1 MAVKMADTGKQLS
14 KIQLRAL
21 ALTIEGYRAFEIAQ
35 ILDKGERTIERWRAS
50 AAFKSA
56 LAETKRSV
64 QKKSVDCVA
73 DRLVTIQMLAIDAI
87 EKILSDDEEPSRNK
101 LNAARLAGKWSG
113 LETIDYQ
120 IENQLDRL
128 QKRMSPH
135 AYQELLI
142 GLSEDS
148 QTSPNGNG
156 RGQYN

>member
-1 MAVKMADTGKQLS
+1 MAETGKQLS
-14 KIQLRAL
+14 EIQLRAL
-21 ALTIEGYRAFEIAQ
+21 GLTIEGRDAAEIAR
-35 ILDKGERTIERWRAS
+35 ILGKGKRTIERWRATP
-50 AAFKSA
+50 AFKSA
-56 LAETKRSV
+56 LVETKRSV
-64 QKKSVDCVA
+64 QKKSVDRVA
-73 DRLVTIQMLAIDAI
+73 DRLVKVQMLALDAV
-87 EKILSDDEEPSRNK
+87 EKILSNDGEASRNK

-113 LETIDYQ
+113 LETLDYQ

-156 RGQYN
+156 RGKYN